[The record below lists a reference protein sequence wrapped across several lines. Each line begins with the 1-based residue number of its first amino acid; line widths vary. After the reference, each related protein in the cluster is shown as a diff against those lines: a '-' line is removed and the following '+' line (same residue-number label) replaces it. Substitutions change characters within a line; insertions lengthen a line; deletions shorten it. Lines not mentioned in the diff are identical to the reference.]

1 MLNKIKFYIV
11 LFTTVGCTYNPD
23 AGKYVK
29 FTPLSSSNSNTIV
42 IDKINFYGTNLNNIH
57 KEILIRQVKSDLAN
71 ASDISILDYNKTFE
85 QKSLK
90 EPDLIVNINIHL
102 NEIDEELSFYTPVNY
117 RKSESS
123 THMSG
128 KGNNVRMTRQSST
141 TTWEDVI
148 KLPLNYGR
156 FELTAELKIYNRRD
170 LSLSESKN
178 VNYIKFYKLN
188 STDKIYPYYNNTFI
202 LDNLHEVSGLIVGGL
217 IYSSLLI
224 ERKIEQT
231 YGSTFIENI
240 NKGIIQKELSNLKK
254 KLAFT
259 LDFKEKSIYL
269 YYLGLIHEII
279 GQPLIAY
286 DYYENS
292 IKHDGSNNLPHLAI
306 GNIDRNRK
314 L

>member
-1 MLNKIKFYIV
+1 M
-11 LFTTVGCTYNPD
+11 
-23 AGKYVK
+23 
-29 FTPLSSSNSNTIV
+29 
-42 IDKINFYGTNLNNIH
+42 
-57 KEILIRQVKSDLAN
+57 
-71 ASDISILDYNKTFE
+71 
-85 QKSLK
+85 
-90 EPDLIVNINIHL
+90 NINIHL

-128 KGNNVRMTRQSST
+128 RGKNARMARQSST

-156 FELTAELKIYNRRD
+156 FELTADIKIYDRND

-188 STDKIYPYYNNTFI
+188 SSDKIYPYYNNTFI
-202 LDNLHEVSGLIVGGL
+202 LDNLHEISGLIVNGI
-217 IYSSLLI
+217 IYSSVMI

-231 YGSTFIENI
+231 YGSTFVENI
-240 NKGIIQKELSNLKK
+240 NKGIIQKELYNLKK
-254 KLAFT
+254 ILAFT
-259 LDFKEKSIYL
+259 LDFKEKSVYL

-286 DYYENS
+286 DYYEKS